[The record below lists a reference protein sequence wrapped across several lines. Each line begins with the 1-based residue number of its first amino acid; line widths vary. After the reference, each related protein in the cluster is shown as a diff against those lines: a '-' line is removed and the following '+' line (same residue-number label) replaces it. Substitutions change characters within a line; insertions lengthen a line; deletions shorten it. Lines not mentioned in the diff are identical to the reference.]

1 MNRYTT
7 AIKVLE
13 LDINDKV
20 EQKRKHYTLEEVR
33 RQYKTMALQY
43 HPDKNPNENTT
54 HKFQKIQE
62 AYQYLLEY
70 YDYDL
75 QEDSEI
81 ELDSDD
87 DNSLWNMENIKGTY
101 MWHLYSFISDS
112 FQGDKNRVFYKIIE
126 KTLTLCEDNAL
137 EMLRKL
143 DKHILIKTKEFI
155 KKYSKVLHISES
167 FIQKI
172 EEIILERTSKD
183 EHIILNPTLDDL
195 FSNNLYKLCYNSVE
209 YIIPLWHNELIY
221 DQSGCDIYV
230 HCEPSLPS
238 NIKIDDN
245 NNIIVDCPIFLEDIL
260 EKDRFSIVIGN
271 NTFEVLTNR
280 LKVCKYQTIILYRK
294 GISRINTIDI
304 YDISLK
310 SDIILNISLHL

>member
-1 MNRYTT
+1 MNYEQAYKILEIDITNKDDEINIDI
-7 AIKVLE
+7 IK
-13 LDINDKV
+13 K
-20 EQKRKHYTLEEVR
+20 
-33 RQYKTMALQY
+33 QYRLLALQY
-43 HPDKNPNENTT
+43 HPDKNNPPDATE
-54 HKFQKIQE
+54 KFQKIQE

-195 FSNNLYKLCYNSVE
+195 FSNNLS
-209 YIIPLWHNELIY
+209 PP
-221 DQSGCDIYV
+221 D
-230 HCEPSLPS
+230 
-238 NIKIDDN
+238 
-245 NNIIVDCPIFLEDIL
+245 IFLVFDL
-260 EKDRFSIVIGN
+260 
-271 NTFEVLTNR
+271 
-280 LKVCKYQTIILYRK
+280 
-294 GISRINTIDI
+294 
-304 YDISLK
+304 
-310 SDIILNISLHL
+310 